1 MPTTT
6 IICGVLLILIG
17 IVGYGYGMTDG
28 NASPTA
34 LIPAVLGLI
43 LAILGFA
50 AKAKEDL
57 RKHIMHAAV
66 VIGLLGFLGT
76 ASSVL
81 KLPALFNGTAERPAA
96 IVAQFAT
103 ALVCF
108 FFVLLCV
115 KSFADARRNR
125 AV

>member
-1 MPTTT
+1 MASTT

-17 IVGYGYGMTDG
+17 IIGYVYGMTG
-28 NASPTA
+28 GSASPTA
-34 LIPAVLGLI
+34 LIPAVLGFI
-43 LAILGFA
+43 LAILGFL

-76 ASSVL
+76 ASSFL
-81 KLPALFNGTAERPAA
+81 KIPALLSGTAERPAA
-96 IVAQFAT
+96 IVAQLAT
-103 ALVCF
+103 ALVCV
-108 FFVLLCV
+108 FFVVLCV

-125 AV
+125 AI

>member
-6 IICGVLLILIG
+6 IFCGVLLILIG
-17 IVGYGYGMTDG
+17 IVGYGYGMIG
-28 NASPTA
+28 GAASPTA
-34 LIPAVLGLI
+34 LIPAILGLI
-43 LAILGFA
+43 LAILGIL

-66 VIGLLGFLGT
+66 VVGLLGFLGT
-76 ASSVL
+76 ASSFL
-81 KLPALFNGTAERPAA
+81 KIPALLNGTAERPAA
-96 IVAQFAT
+96 VAAQLAT
-103 ALVCF
+103 ALVCV
-108 FFVLLCV
+108 FFVVLCV